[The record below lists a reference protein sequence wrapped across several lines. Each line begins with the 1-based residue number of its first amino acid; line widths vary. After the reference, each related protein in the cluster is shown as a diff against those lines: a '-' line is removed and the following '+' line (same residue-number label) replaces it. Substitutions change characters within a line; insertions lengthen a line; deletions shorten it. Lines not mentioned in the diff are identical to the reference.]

1 MEAVGVK
8 QKTSKPLLKTI
19 FQYISDAIVILDE
32 KGIIVDVNPSM
43 EMLTGYCTEELIHK
57 INLCDICHGM
67 EKCADFTVCI
77 NCFTTL
83 GSISSFEIHLLH
95 KNGNIFSASASTT
108 RLPQHVGGFLIV
120 VLRDM
125 SEHNKQDQK
134 HVQKKM
140 ANYMIQAQ
148 EGERKRV
155 SRELHDGVGQTIY
168 SMIVGLNIIEQMELK
183 DDLKG
188 HFQLVRDMA
197 VQALDEVR
205 HIAVDL
211 RPSSL
216 DDWGLVPALRSFIK
230 QFERTYGIVTR
241 LSVVGEERRY
251 GPSIETALYRI
262 CQEAMINAAKYANI
276 DTLGIHFEEQD
287 QLLYLAVT
295 DLGRGFNLEKIE
307 VLGTGLGLYGM
318 RERAKLIG
326 GTLEIT
332 SGSDHGT
339 MIRVYVPL
347 GKEEEAT
354 YVHSCPNS

>member
-1 MEAVGVK
+1 MR
-8 QKTSKPLLKTI
+8 QKTSEPLFKDI
-19 FQYISDAIVILDE
+19 FQYGSDAIVILDD
-32 KGIIVDVNPSM
+32 KGIIIDANPSI

-57 INLCDICHGM
+57 MSLCDICHGM
-67 EKCADFTVCI
+67 ERCADFTVCI
-77 NCFTTL
+77 NCFTIL
-83 GSISSFEIHLLH
+83 ESMSSFKIRLLH
-95 KNGNIFSASASTT
+95 RKGHIFSVSASTT
-108 RLPQHVGGFLIV
+108 RLPQNAGGFLIV

-125 SEHNKQDQK
+125 SEYNKQDQK
-134 HVQKKM
+134 YVQKKM

-168 SMIVGLNIIEQMELK
+168 SMIVGLNIIEQMELEN
-183 DDLKG
+183 DLKS

-197 VQALDEVR
+197 VQALSEVR

-216 DDWGLVPALRSFIK
+216 DDWGIVPALRSFIK

-241 LSVVGEERRY
+241 LSVVGQERRY
-251 GPSIETALYRI
+251 GASIETALYRI

-276 DTLGIHFEEQD
+276 DTLEIHFEEQD
-287 QLLYLAVT
+287 QLLYLAVI

-307 VLGTGLGLYGM
+307 VMGTGLGLYGM

-326 GTLEIT
+326 GTLKIT
-332 SGSDHGT
+332 SGCDHGT
-339 MIRVYVPL
+339 TIRVYVPL
-347 GKEEEAT
+347 GKEEEII
-354 YVHSCPNS
+354 YDHSCSNS

>member
-1 MEAVGVK
+1 MK
-8 QKTSKPLLKTI
+8 QKTSESLLKTI
-19 FQYISDAIVILDE
+19 FQYASDAIVILDE
-32 KGIIVDVNPSM
+32 NGVIAGANPSM
-43 EMLTGYCTEELIHK
+43 ERLTGYCTDELIQK
-57 INLCDICHGM
+57 VNLCDICHGM
-67 EKCADFTVCI
+67 NKCADFTACI

-83 GSISSFEIHLLH
+83 ESISSFEIRLLH
-95 KNGNIFSASASTT
+95 KNGHIFSAAASTT
-108 RLPQHVGGFLIV
+108 RLPQHVGAFLIV

-125 SEHNKQDQK
+125 SEHNKQEQK

-148 EGERKRV
+148 EEERKRV

-168 SMIVGLNIIEQMELK
+168 SMIVGLNIIEQMELE

-216 DDWGLVPALRSFIK
+216 DDWGLVPALRSYIK
-230 QFERTYGIVTR
+230 QFERTYGIVTN
-241 LSVVGEERRY
+241 LSVVGQERRY
-251 GPSIETALYRI
+251 GSSIETALYRI
-262 CQEAMINAAKYANI
+262 CQEAMINAAKYANT
-276 DTLGIHFEEQD
+276 DTLEIRFEEKD
-287 QLLYLAVT
+287 QLLYLVVT

-326 GTLEIT
+326 GTLDIT
-332 SGSDHGT
+332 SRADCGT
-339 MIRVYVPL
+339 TIRVYVPL
-347 GKEEEAT
+347 DKEEERA
-354 YVHSCPNS
+354 YDHSCSNS

>member
-1 MEAVGVK
+1 MEDVGVR
-8 QKTSKPLLKTI
+8 QKTPESLLRMI
-19 FQYISDAIVILDE
+19 FQYVSDAIIILDE
-32 KGIIVDVNPSM
+32 AGIIVDANPSI
-43 EMLTGYCTEELIHK
+43 ERLTGYCTEELIHRV
-57 INLCDICHGM
+57 NLCDICHGM

-83 GSISSFEIHLLH
+83 ESISSFEIRLLH
-95 KNGNIFSASASTT
+95 KDGHIFPAAASTT
-108 RLPQHVGGFLIV
+108 RLPQLAGGFLIV

-125 SEHNKQDQK
+125 SECNKLEQK
-134 HVQKKM
+134 HIQRKM

-148 EGERKRV
+148 EEERKRV

-168 SMIVGLNIIEQMELK
+168 SIIVGLNIIEQMELK
-183 DDLKG
+183 DDLKD

-230 QFERTYGIVTR
+230 QFERTYGIITR
-241 LSVVGEERRY
+241 LYVVGQERRY
-251 GPSIETALYRI
+251 GSAIETALYRI

-276 DTLGIHFEEQD
+276 DTLEIHFEEQD

-318 RERAKLIG
+318 QERAKLIG
-326 GTLEIT
+326 GTLDIA
-332 SGSDHGT
+332 SKLNLGT
-339 MIRVYVPL
+339 TIRVYVPL
-347 GKEEEAT
+347 GKEEEPIDD
-354 YVHSCPNS
+354 HSCSNS